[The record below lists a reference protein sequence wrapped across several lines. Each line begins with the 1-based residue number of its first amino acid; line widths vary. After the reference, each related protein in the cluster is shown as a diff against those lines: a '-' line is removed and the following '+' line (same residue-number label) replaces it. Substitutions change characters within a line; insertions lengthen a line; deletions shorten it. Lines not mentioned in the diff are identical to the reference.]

1 MARTS
6 QQNEGSFLAQHTDH
20 FEESEDG
27 SLVEASRDSAV
38 ESENWVAFDSSDIS
52 DHSSRPAL
60 SVIDHNRLSMT
71 ENQKSPVTG
80 KTISTPNSERSFRF
94 GDLFNTSS
102 STPRTPPRP
111 ERSVTEGSQSTE
123 KEAIPKPNSIET
135 NKEKVENEIPK
146 LSPGVPKSTPIN
158 NEKVLIDVDTPE
170 RTPPKPVPTVF
181 STPGP
186 DYLSGK
192 EFPLQTSPVALK
204 TEPKPKPTPSRP
216 SHAMVLRRQ
225 SAPVSP
231 AYTSSPQ
238 SSSFEISPSIAHVL
252 KGGMKRAL
260 NGGQKEPTVAQ
271 TPRKLA
277 FDTHMST
284 MLYSKRSSPKK
295 MGRTASVVKSALQE
309 SPSARPQKYGSYFS
323 TPKEFST
330 PSNRSSY
337 VSKDEWYDVDEDWSK
352 SGSGF
357 AHQQR
362 SANEPDQFQQM
373 MRYQGPPQRFASAIF
388 DPDTP
393 AILGS
398 IAQVSFITIMLGY
411 ILYFVHLLV
420 STVRSDVEKKVEEYS
435 AEIIAEMSMCSKEYI
450 RNNCMPGKRVPAL
463 EKMCTAWEKCMNR
476 DPAVVGRAKVSA
488 ETFGEILNGFFKHIS
503 YKTMIFLTVIIVAI
517 LAGTGTITYVASTGR
532 ALAKT
537 MKTNKTAATAK
548 TPKSTRKRAMYTPRS
563 RRRR

>member
-27 SLVEASRDSAV
+27 SLVEATRESEF
-38 ESENWVAFDSSDIS
+38 ESENWVAYDSSDIS
-52 DHSSRPAL
+52 DHSFRPAL

-94 GDLFNTSS
+94 GDLFNTSN

-111 ERSVTEGSQSTE
+111 ARAVTEDSQSTE
-123 KEAIPKPNSIET
+123 KEASPGINAIET
-135 NKEKVENEIPK
+135 NKDTVENEIPK
-146 LSPGVPKSTPIN
+146 LSPGIPKSTPIN

-170 RTPPKPVPTVF
+170 GTPPKPVPTVF

-192 EFPLQTSPVALK
+192 ASPLQTSPAALK
-204 TEPKPKPTPSRP
+204 TEPKPSPSRP

-225 SAPVSP
+225 SAPASP
-231 AYTSSPQ
+231 AYTSSPR

-252 KGGMKRAL
+252 KGGLKRAF
-260 NGGQKEPTVAQ
+260 NGGQREPTVAQ

-284 MLYSKRSSPKK
+284 MLFSKKSSPKK
-295 MGRTASVVKSALQE
+295 MGRTASVVKSALQD
-309 SPSARPQKYGSYFS
+309 SPSTRPQKYGSYFS
-323 TPKEFST
+323 TPKGFST
-330 PSNRSSY
+330 PSSRSSY
-337 VSKDEWYDVDEDWSK
+337 MSKDEWYDVDEEWSR

-357 AHQQR
+357 SQQH

-503 YKTMIFLTVIIVAI
+503 YKTMIFLTVIIIAI

-537 MKTNKTAATAK
+537 MKTNKTAVK